1 MMTTAISSNLPV
13 FVVIAPFI
21 VAFILPTIS
30 RRLRLVES
38 LTLVLS
44 ILLVV
49 GAGLLTHYVKAQD
62 TATFYSMGG
71 WTAPWGIELKI
82 DSLSAF
88 FVLVVAGV
96 SLPVSMFSVANL
108 SGEVGNSYRT
118 TRFYVLYLILIG
130 ALAGIA
136 FTNDMF
142 NVFVL
147 IEVATLSSCGL
158 VSARNEP
165 VAAHASFTYL
175 ILSTLGSTLVLG
187 GIGLIYILTG
197 HLNMRHVSAELAQ
210 VWQSSPHVVW
220 MAISFFLVGFGVK
233 TAIFPLH
240 IWLPDAHSTAPSP
253 ASAILSGLAVK
264 GFLLCLLK
272 VLYNVFGHS
281 IIFEFGID
289 RLLVLAGSIAI
300 VAGSIFAIA
309 QDELKR
315 RLAYSTVAQMGYLF
329 LGLGL
334 MNTQGLKGAL
344 FYLASHAIIK
354 SALFL
359 TSGVIISTTGKKNV
373 RDLAGVGRKM
383 PLTMAV
389 FTISSLGLIGIPLF
403 SGFIGKWHLLLGG
416 LETGNFI
423 SVLTIIAGSVLCA
436 AYLLPVI
443 RFAYFGSAPEESK
456 GWKDPGLP
464 QKTSLVL
471 LAALILFLG
480 VFPDPILELAGSAA
494 VNLLSSG

>member
-1 MMTTAISSNLPV
+1 M
-13 FVVIAPFI
+13 
-21 VAFILPTIS
+21 
-30 RRLRLVES
+30 
-38 LTLVLS
+38 
-44 ILLVV
+44 
-49 GAGLLTHYVKAQD
+49 
-62 TATFYSMGG
+62 
-71 WTAPWGIELKI
+71 
-82 DSLSAF
+82 
-88 FVLVVAGV
+88 
-96 SLPVSMFSVANL
+96 
-108 SGEVGNSYRT
+108 
-118 TRFYVLYLILIG
+118 
-130 ALAGIA
+130 
-136 FTNDMF
+136 
-142 NVFVL
+142 
-147 IEVATLSSCGL
+147 
-158 VSARNEP
+158 
-165 VAAHASFTYL
+165 
-175 ILSTLGSTLVLG
+175 
-187 GIGLIYILTG
+187 
-197 HLNMRHVSAELAQ
+197 
-210 VWQSSPHVVW
+210 
-220 MAISFFLVGFGVK
+220 
-233 TAIFPLH
+233 
-240 IWLPDAHSTAPSP
+240 
-253 ASAILSGLAVK
+253 SGLAVK

-300 VAGSIFAIA
+300 VAGSISAIA

-443 RFAYFGSAPEESK
+443 RIAYFGSAPEESK

-464 QKTSLVL
+464 QKISLVL